1 MYLTRGFQKIINDSW
16 KRRENIFIP
25 PGKIMLSNVINFARA
40 LSQIVQTT
48 LNIFPC
54 AITGT
59 ALEFSIHSLT
69 ALQIHSIFF
78 Y

>member
-1 MYLTRGFQKIINDSW
+1 
-16 KRRENIFIP
+16 
-25 PGKIMLSNVINFARA
+25 MLSNVINFARA

-59 ALEFSIHSLT
+59 ALEYSVHSLT
-69 ALQIHSIFF
+69 ALQIHLIFF
-78 Y
+78 C